1 MIEEKI
7 TKKKLREFGI
17 LIALI
22 FPLLIGWVIP
32 ILGGHLFR
40 YWTLSIALPSLF
52 LAIFNPN
59 TLFLPY
65 KGWMNLGLMLGWI
78 NSNLILGL
86 VFFMVLLPIAL
97 IMKIFKYD
105 PLKLKINQQYIS
117 YRENNN
123 QKNIDLTRI
132 F

>member
-7 TKKKLREFGI
+7 TTKKLREFGF
-17 LIALI
+17 LISLS
-22 FPLLIGWVIP
+22 FPLLIGWFIP
-32 ILGGHLFR
+32 ALGGHLFR
-40 YWTLSIALPSLF
+40 YWTLFIAIPFLF

-65 KGWMNLGLMLGWI
+65 KAWMKLGLMLGWI
-78 NSNLILGL
+78 NSNLILGF
-86 VFFMVLLPIAL
+86 VFFLILLPIAL

-105 PLKLKINQQYIS
+105 PLKLKRKKQYIS
-117 YRENNN
+117 YREKNN